1 MMYVSMF
8 IAGSAVAARDVG
20 VERLDSTPTSYSTI
34 TTVVLLQLSL
44 ALFLWAIFRD
54 AEPKSDGPA
63 EEKKP
68 QMGKA
73 LSRTSSQNSTA
84 STAESQ
90 TQDEKPVK
98 PDLTVEVPT
107 QAEPKPDLPS
117 PYTSYQEKQL
127 RQNPSVFYGFC
138 VEYA

>member
-8 IAGSAVAARDVG
+8 IVGSAVAARDVA
-20 VERLDSTPTSYSTI
+20 VEAARLDSTPTSYSTI

-54 AEPKSDGPA
+54 SEPKSDGPA

-73 LSRTSSQNSTA
+73 LSRTSTQNSTA
-84 STAESQ
+84 STAESHA
-90 TQDEKPVK
+90 QDEKPVK
-98 PDLTVEVPT
+98 SDLTAESHT
-107 QAEPKPDLPS
+107 QDEKP
-117 PYTSYQEKQL
+117 
-127 RQNPSVFYGFC
+127 
-138 VEYA
+138 